1 MQRPVITIPSG
12 FLREINCDWDI
23 DWRGQSLGDN
33 NAGISQTVYNAF
45 PRWTGA
51 PSLFLEGKAIAQWR
65 AIRAQAQGRIG
76 IYRMR
81 MCDPAGFSLW
91 DTGVEVPET
100 GISYATGRPF
110 STGYGFEYVPTCS
123 AKKSASAGATEI
135 RIENAAAVPVPGQI
149 MSHNYWPF
157 AVTYVT
163 SVSAGVY
170 DLGVQMPL
178 RAAIAAGDVIKLQ
191 GEGLFEASEEGMG
204 RPGYDVSIVSRPQL
218 SFREVLSR

>member
-1 MQRPVITIPSG
+1 MQRPIITIPFG
-12 FLREINCDWDI
+12 FLRTANFDWDI
-23 DWRGQSLGDN
+23 DWHEQSLGEAN
-33 NAGISQTVYNAF
+33 SGASQTLYNAF
-45 PRWTGA
+45 PRWTGG
-51 PSLFLEGKAIAQWR
+51 PGIFLQGKAVAQWR

-76 IYRMR
+76 MYRIR
-81 MCDPAGFSLW
+81 MCDPAAFRLS
-91 DTGVEVPET
+91 DTGVGFT
-100 GISYATGRPF
+100 GSGSPFSTGQPF

-163 SVSAGVY
+163 AISAGVY

-178 RAAIAAGDVIKLQ
+178 RAPIAAGDVIKLR
-191 GEGLFEASEEGMG
+191 GEGLFEALESGMG
-204 RPGYDVSIVSRPQL
+204 RMGYGPGIAGRVQL